1 MLRKVLLASVLTA
14 MTLAPQLRAEEARA
28 LLTTENKFPELGQLE
43 LSYLLDNQKYDDLD
57 YRAQSLI
64 ARYGLIENLT
74 ARLQLPYV
82 QREPDFG
89 SDTDGLGDIRLGFD
103 LKAFE
108 DIFRYPYVIPHA
120 DVIFSTGDE
129 DDGLGSGETG
139 YSFGV
144 SVGTVVYEVL
154 HYVVDI
160 SYTVDADAK
169 VAGADD
175 MLTGSLSIIWDMSDR
190 FSVMGEAR
198 AIDYDN
204 ADATSILAG
213 LGMSYAWTENFGT
226 TIFVGGWPD
235 AEMGED
241 QNTMVKASYT
251 F

>member
-103 LKAFE
+103 L
-108 DIFRYPYVIPHA
+108 
-120 DVIFSTGDE
+120 
-129 DDGLGSGETG
+129 
-139 YSFGV
+139 
-144 SVGTVVYEVL
+144 
-154 HYVVDI
+154 
-160 SYTVDADAK
+160 
-169 VAGADD
+169 
-175 MLTGSLSIIWDMSDR
+175 
-190 FSVMGEAR
+190 
-198 AIDYDN
+198 
-204 ADATSILAG
+204 
-213 LGMSYAWTENFGT
+213 
-226 TIFVGGWPD
+226 
-235 AEMGED
+235 
-241 QNTMVKASYT
+241 
-251 F
+251 